1 MPDEH
6 VATPQTLVLTD
17 VVDSTKLAATL
28 GDEANA
34 ALWDRHDAVARQ
46 LVADWN
52 GTEVERTDGI
62 LVLFTDPEQAL
73 GFAIAY
79 QKALGELQPPLP
91 ARVGIHSGTVVVR
104 PNPEEHVS
112 RGAKP
117 LEADGLSLS
126 LAARVMS
133 IALPVQILATREVL
147 THKLGEVTSHGHWR
161 MKGASDPVEVFEVRH
176 DQAPLSPPPDAE
188 KAYRVVRKG
197 DHWLPVREIPHALPA
212 EWDRFVGRRQDLY
225 HLETL
230 LDDGARLVSITG
242 IGGTG
247 KTRLVTHYSWARL
260 GDYPGGIWF
269 CDLSEARDA
278 EGILYAVAVAL
289 DVPLAEEDPIRQLAD
304 AIAGRDRCLM
314 VLDNFE
320 QVANHAR
327 DTVGRWLSRA
337 GNATLVVT
345 SREILGLPGEVALEL
360 QPLDERDSLSL
371 FETRASAVARD
382 FSVVDANENDVLALV
397 RLLDHL
403 PLAIEL
409 AAARVRVLSPRDLL
423 ARMEERFQLLR
434 STTARVDRQA
444 TLRATLDWSWDLLS
458 HEDRITLATVSLFEG
473 GFSIDAAEA
482 VLSPGELTTPDRLQS
497 LVDKS
502 LVRQAVDGRLDL
514 LVNVRTYAAEKLDG
528 LGLRADAEQ
537 RHGDYFARLGHPD
550 ALEALR
556 APDGPERMRALERD
570 LDNVV
575 AACRRAVARADAE
588 VALPTLKA
596 AWAVLDQRGPVAL
609 AAALAEEVGDLPGL
623 TPGLR
628 DRLRAEALLA
638 RGSHVEGQVELRQAV
653 RRLGYPEPRTLPGFA
668 FETLRGVLTQV
679 ARRNGWA
686 RRALPDSVDVE
697 VRMSATRAY
706 QRLVETYWFA
716 CEPPR
721 MMGSAI
727 SALNLCEPMGASPE
741 LARAYATLALATSG
755 LRFDRLAERYASLAS
770 TTARGTGSPHAEAYV
785 RFLATV
791 YRIGHA
797 RWEEVAHDLQLSQQL
812 FEQTSDHR
820 LLGDARTVEGMS
832 ALYRGVFPEASGHFE
847 RVLETGR
854 VQGNRQ
860 HQVWGALGDA
870 EAQLRLGHVE
880 VASERMAEALRVL
893 DWFPSPME
901 RARATG
907 LAARIELAEGHRDEA
922 RTTALDA
929 VQRLKRLGPPTSHYL
944 LEGYAGAAEVLLELG
959 ASPRRAIALMRRYAG
974 TFPIGEPRLAWLV
987 ARQHVARQRIGAART
1002 ALQGGLERA
1011 QALSMAYEAERLGA
1025 LLDAVA
1031 RL

>member
-1 MPDEH
+1 MSHEPL
-6 VATPQTLVLTD
+6 ASPRTLVLTD

-28 GDEANA
+28 GDADNA
-34 ALWDRHDAVARQ
+34 ALWDQHDAVARQ
-46 LVADWN
+46 LAADWN

-62 LVLFTDPEQAL
+62 LVLFTNPGQAL

-79 QKALGELQPPLP
+79 QEALKQLAPPLL
-91 ARVGIHSGTVVVR
+91 ARVGIHSGTLVVR
-104 PNPEEHVS
+104 PNPEEHVA

-117 LEADGLSLS
+117 LEADGLSIS

-133 IALPVQILATREVL
+133 IALPMQILATRDVL
-147 THKLGEVTSHGHWR
+147 ASRFGEATSHGHWR
-161 MKGASDPVEVFEVRH
+161 MKGTEEPVEVFEVRH
-176 DQAPLSPPPDAE
+176 VHAPLAPPPDAE

-225 HLETL
+225 QLETL

-260 GDYPGGIWF
+260 GDYPGGVWF
-269 CDLSEARDA
+269 CDLSEARDT
-278 EGILYAVAVAL
+278 EGIIYAVAFTL
-289 DVPLAEEDPIRQLAD
+289 DVPLTEEDPVQQLAD

-320 QVANHAR
+320 QVAEHAR
-327 DTVGRWLSRA
+327 DTVSRWLTRA

-345 SREILGLPGEVALEL
+345 SRELLGLPGEVALEL
-360 QPLDERDSLSL
+360 QPLDEQDSLSL
-371 FETRASAVARD
+371 FEARAAAVERNFTIVSD
-382 FSVVDANENDVLALV
+382 NQDDVVALV
-397 RLLDHL
+397 QLLDHL

-409 AAARVRVLSPRDLL
+409 AAARMRVLSPSELL
-423 ARMEERFQLLR
+423 ARMEERFQLLL
-434 STTARVDRQA
+434 STHSRVDRQ
-444 TLRATLDWSWDLLS
+444 TTMRATLDWSWDLLTP
-458 HEDRITLATVSLFEG
+458 EDQTTLATVSLFEG
-473 GFSIDAAEA
+473 GFSLDAAEA
-482 VLSPGELTTPDRLQS
+482 VLPPEDRPMPDRLQS

-502 LVRQAVDGRLDL
+502 LVRKAVDGRFDL
-514 LVNVRTYAAEKLDG
+514 LVNVRSYAAEKLDA
-528 LGLRADAEQ
+528 LGIRTDAEQ
-537 RHGDYFARLGHPD
+537 RHGAHFACLGTPEALD
-550 ALEALR
+550 ALRSPE
-556 APDGPERMRALERD
+556 GVERMRSLERD

-575 AACRRAVARADAE
+575 AACRRAVARTDAE

-609 AAALAEEVGDLPGL
+609 AAALADEVGDLPGL

-638 RGSHVEGQVELRQAV
+638 RGSHTEGQAELREAV
-653 RRLGYPEPRTLPGFA
+653 RRLGFPEPRITPGFMLK
-668 FETLRGVLTQV
+668 TVRGVLTQV
-679 ARRNGWA
+679 ARRNGWS
-686 RRALPDSVDVE
+686 RPVLPDRSELE

-727 SALNLCEPMGASPE
+727 SALNLCEPLGSSPE
-741 LARAYATLALATSG
+741 LARAYGTLALATSG
-755 LRFDRLAERYASLAS
+755 LRFDRLADRYASLALS
-770 TTARGTGSPHAEAYV
+770 TARRTGSPHAEAYV

-791 YRIGHA
+791 YRIGHG
-797 RWEEVAHDLQLSQQL
+797 RWEEVAQDLERSQRL
-812 FEQTSDHR
+812 FEQTADDR

-832 ALYRGVFPEASGHFE
+832 ALYRGQFSQASVHFT
-847 RVLETGR
+847 RVLGTGR

-870 EAQLRLGHVE
+870 EAQLRLGDVE
-880 VASERMAEALRVL
+880 AASKRMAEAMRVL

-901 RARATG
+901 RARAKG
-907 LAARIELAEGHRDEA
+907 LAARIELADDQRDKARATAAEAVKLLGH
-922 RTTALDA
+922 
-929 VQRLKRLGPPTSHYL
+929 LGPPTSHYL

-959 ASPRRAIALMRRYAG
+959 ASSRRALSLMRRYAG
-974 TFPIGEPRLAWLV
+974 TFPIGEPRLAWLTARRNMVRHREGV
-987 ARQHVARQRIGAART
+987 ARVELER
-1002 ALQGGLERA
+1002 GLERA
-1011 QALSMAYEAERLGA
+1011 SALSMAYEGERLSD
-1025 LLDAVA
+1025 LLDAVD